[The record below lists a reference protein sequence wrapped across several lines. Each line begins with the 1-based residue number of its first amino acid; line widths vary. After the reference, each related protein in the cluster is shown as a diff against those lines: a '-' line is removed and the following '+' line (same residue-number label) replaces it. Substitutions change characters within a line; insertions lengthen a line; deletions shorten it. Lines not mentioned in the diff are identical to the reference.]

1 MEQEREQAFINAVR
15 DGKHRMYRVALGYL
29 HSPQDAED
37 AVSEAVEATWKKLK
51 HIRDPE
57 ALPAYLVRCT
67 VNAAKGQLRKRKR
80 TEPLEDWKDTLAVGD
95 SGDPITDY
103 LTGMKEKDQLLLVLK
118 YQENLREADIA
129 AILKIPRGTVA
140 SRINTLLGRIREQM
154 EKEGQSRD

>member
-1 MEQEREQAFINAVR
+1 MEQEREQAFIDAVR
-15 DGKHRMYRVALGYL
+15 EGKHRMYRVALGYL

-51 HIRDPE
+51 HVRDPE

-118 YQENLREADIA
+118 YQENLREAEIA
-129 AILKIPRGTVA
+129 SILKIPRGTVS
-140 SRINTLLGRIREQM
+140 SRINTLLGRIREEM
-154 EKEGQSRD
+154 GREAQSRD